1 MGYTLIID
9 TSFKDMVV
17 GIARGDEVIYKCQKY
32 AYQQQSEI
40 AIDEIDKAFKETKI
54 NPKEVTKVIASIG
67 PGSYTGVR
75 IALTIA
81 KVYCSMLHIELV
93 PVTTLEMI
101 AGVNGKKLSI
111 IDARSKM
118 VYYGVYDNGKVIK
131 EPSLAKI
138 EELNDLINEYKD
150 YEVVGETSLIGKEEK
165 QVDLIVNM
173 LEVAKNKK
181 GVTSV
186 DNINPLYLK

>member
-1 MGYTLIID
+1 MEYTLIID

-17 GIARGDEVIYKCQKY
+17 GIVGGNDIIYKCQKY

-40 AIDEIDKAFKETKI
+40 AISEVDKALKEAKLDPKQISKI
-54 NPKEVTKVIASIG
+54 IVTIG

-93 PVTTLEMI
+93 PVTTLEI
-101 AGVNGKKLSI
+101 LAGTSGKKLSI

-131 EPSLAKI
+131 EPSIIKL
-138 EELNDLINEYKD
+138 EELNELINTYKD
-150 YEVVGETSLIGKEEK
+150 YEVVGETSLIGKDEE
-165 QVDLIVNM
+165 QVDLVANM
-173 LEVAKNKK
+173 LEVSKNKK
-181 GVTSV
+181 GTTSV